1 MSKLISDQEVKN
13 MSDAYSQSAL
23 YGSSY
28 LNQPIKPYC
37 VGDQLRENKSKFT
50 TIFLIGLVT
59 IIYLKSYQSS
69 EDPIYFWSG

>member
-13 MSDAYSQSAL
+13 MSDA
-23 YGSSY
+23 
-28 LNQPIKPYC
+28 YC

-69 EDPIYFWSG
+69 EAPIYYWSE